1 MSDDYIRSPL
11 SQSLSSLKPK
21 AKQPA
26 STRVLNTW
34 IAQAEGKM
42 GAEAGGGRLGWLVAS
57 SIAIAAVQRAVDA
70 SGQRLFLLKG
80 GTLLQ
85 HRLSAVARATRD
97 VDGIVR
103 GDMDEFL
110 TSLDSALKHPWGS
123 VTMRREE
130 VEVVETPTKLIKPR
144 RFDLVL
150 EIRGVTWR
158 RVRFEISPDEAG
170 IGAESESVAP
180 PSLAGFGLPDPDA
193 LAGIAMRY
201 QVAQKLHAV
210 SDPHEPP
217 DYLNDRARDV
227 VDLLLIR
234 DLIAD
239 TRYPALAD
247 VRDASLAV
255 FLAREAEAREL
266 SLPTRQWP
274 PTVIALP
281 HWKGDYARAAE
292 SGGISL
298 SLDEAVAEV
307 NAWITEI
314 DRSHRPGS

>member
-1 MSDDYIRSPL
+1 MSDDHIRSPL

-85 HRLSAVARATRD
+85 HRLSAAARATRD

-110 TSLDSALKHPWGS
+110 TSLGSALKHPWGP

-130 VEVVETPTKLIKPR
+130 VEVIETPTKLIKPR

-193 LAGIAMRY
+193 LVGIALRY

-217 DYLNDRARDV
+217 DFLNDRARDV

-266 SLPTRQWP
+266 SPHPTMAADR
-274 PTVIALP
+274 
-281 HWKGDYARAAE
+281 HRAA
-292 SGGISL
+292 SL
-298 SLDEAVAEV
+298 ERRLRQSRRVRRH
-307 NAWITEI
+307 ITLP
-314 DRSHRPGS
+314 R

>member
-1 MSDDYIRSPL
+1 MSDDHIRSPL

-42 GAEAGGGRLGWLVAS
+42 GAEEGGGRLGWLVAS

-85 HRLSAVARATRD
+85 HRLSAAARATRD
-97 VDGIVR
+97 FDGIVR

-110 TSLDSALKHPWGS
+110 TSLDSALKHPWGP

-130 VEVVETPTKLIKPR
+130 VEVIETPTKLIKPR

-193 LAGIAMRY
+193 LVGIALRY

-217 DYLNDRARDV
+217 DYLNDRARDI

-255 FLAREAEAREL
+255 FFAREAEAREL
-266 SLPTRQWP
+266 SPHPTMAADRHRAASLDRRLRQSRR
-274 PTVIALP
+274 VRRLIALP
-281 HWKGDYARAAE
+281 R
-292 SGGISL
+292 
-298 SLDEAVAEV
+298 
-307 NAWITEI
+307 
-314 DRSHRPGS
+314 